1 MINNPAQDHQTMTE
15 SAPPSDLLT
24 GFILSILTPF
34 LMTGSITDPDLA
46 RRAATET
53 IAAYRSSAQDQLVT
67 IAQIVAFALT
77 ALDALR
83 LSLPP
88 DLSLSMKLKL
98 RGNANAL
105 NRTSQHAAATLEAQQ
120 RDITAPDPTEILT
133 ALESAKAIVQQAKAT
148 KPATPHPERDR
159 QIDLAWA
166 NAMTDVAAEYTAELP
181 ALSPAERQNQV
192 ARIGALS
199 KIATSL
205 SSGDAPPLKARLLGT
220 TSLNTRHA

>member
-1 MINNPAQDHQTMTE
+1 MTE

-24 GFILSILTPF
+24 EFVLSILTPF

-46 RRAATET
+46 RRAAAET
-53 IAAYRSSAQDQLVT
+53 IAAYKAAAQDQLVT

-77 ALDALR
+77 ALDNLR

-105 NRTSQHAAATLEAQQ
+105 NRASQHAAATLESQQ
-120 RDITAPDPTEILT
+120 PAPDPTEILT

-181 ALSPAERQNQV
+181 ALSPAERQNQL

-220 TSLNTRHA
+220 TSLNARHA